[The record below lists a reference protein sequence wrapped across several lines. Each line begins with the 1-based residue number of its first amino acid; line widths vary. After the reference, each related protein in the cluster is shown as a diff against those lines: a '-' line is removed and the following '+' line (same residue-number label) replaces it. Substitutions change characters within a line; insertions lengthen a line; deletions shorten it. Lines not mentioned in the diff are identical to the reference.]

1 MESITIE
8 ILNPKVKSI
17 LNDLADLE
25 LISIKTQSKSEMIER
40 ILNSFEEVKAH
51 EKDGKK
57 LKNIVDV
64 LNEL

>member
-25 LISIKTQSKSEMIER
+25 LISIKTQSKNEMIER
-40 ILNSFEEVKAH
+40 ILDSFGEVEAH

-57 LKNIVDV
+57 LKKIADV

>member
-17 LNDLADLE
+17 LKDLADLE
-25 LISIKTQSKSEMIER
+25 LISIKIQSKNEMIER
-40 ILNSFEEVKAH
+40 ILDSFAEVEAH
-51 EKDGKK
+51 EKGGKK
-57 LKNIVDV
+57 LKKIADV